1 MRSLKKIIMTVV
13 VVFASSVAFS
23 QQLPQYT
30 QFFLNKYLL
39 NPGATGTEDYWEG
52 QLTNRLQWV
61 GITEAPRTHVLSANG
76 PLHND
81 KMGLGGK
88 IFSDVTGPTRR
99 TGFSFS
105 YGYKIRVSETM
116 KLRMGLSF
124 GGLQYMTDASQITIE
139 NPGDVALSAG
149 TQSVFVPD
157 AGFGLHL
164 YSEEFYFGV
173 SMPQIIGN
181 KLQFFENYSAT
192 EAALARHLFAYAGY
206 KFEVVDD
213 IVVEPAVMAKWVQ
226 PSPVSIDVN
235 LRVIYRDMAWV
246 GFSYRMNDAIAV
258 MAGFTVNES
267 FVLAYSYDIPT
278 SDIKTV
284 ASGSHEISVAF
295 RFRKVAGKNST
306 D

>member
-1 MRSLKKIIMTVV
+1 MIPS
-13 VVFASSVAFS
+13 
-23 QQLPQYT
+23 
-30 QFFLNKYLL
+30 FFLNKYLL

-116 KLRMGLSF
+116 KLGMGLSF

-157 AGFGLHL
+157 AGFGLH
-164 YSEEFYFGV
+164 
-173 SMPQIIGN
+173 SM
-181 KLQFFENYSAT
+181 K
-192 EAALARHLFAYAGY
+192 
-206 KFEVVDD
+206 
-213 IVVEPAVMAKWVQ
+213 
-226 PSPVSIDVN
+226 
-235 LRVIYRDMAWV
+235 
-246 GFSYRMNDAIAV
+246 
-258 MAGFTVNES
+258 
-267 FVLAYSYDIPT
+267 
-278 SDIKTV
+278 
-284 ASGSHEISVAF
+284 
-295 RFRKVAGKNST
+295 
-306 D
+306 